1 MPKILIGISILL
13 MMFSLLFGFLNT
25 SKVKALRDELA
36 TTSSARQAADRARLA
51 SEKKLKTRETD
62 LAATAGK
69 ATAAESKS
77 STVEAELSR
86 VKSEKAELESKLQAR
101 DRQIVELQKGVIEP
115 AVGGVSGAP
124 ESASPN
130 DLRTMLDETKRQL
143 QTAEEEKLVI
153 ADQAKAA
160 QDRVSVLEAEKKRR
174 EAGNPPGV
182 HGTVLAVNEAY
193 NFVVLGVGARE
204 GVMPN
209 SELLVLRSGALIG
222 KIRISSVE
230 PTTSIGDIISSSL
243 ARGVQVLPGD
253 TVVYAGS
260 PNL

>member
-13 MMFSLLFGFLNT
+13 MTLSLLFGFLNT
-25 SKVKALRDELA
+25 TKVKGLRNELVT
-36 TTSSARQAADRARLA
+36 TTSARAAADRARLA

-62 LAATAGK
+62 LAAVAGK
-69 ATAAESKS
+69 ATAAATKS
-77 STVEAELSR
+77 TTAEAELS
-86 VKSEKAELESKLQAR
+86 KAQKEKAELESKLQASE
-101 DRQIVELQKGVIEP
+101 RQIADLQKGV
-115 AVGGVSGAP
+115 AGATVSGVSGTQ
-124 ESASPN
+124 EGVSPN

-143 QTAEEEKLVI
+143 QTADQEKSAL
-153 ADQAKAA
+153 AEKARA
-160 QDRVSVLEAEKKRR
+160 AEDRVAVLEGEKKRR
-174 EAGNPPGV
+174 QAGNPPGV
-182 HGTVLAVNEAY
+182 HGTILAMNEAY
-193 NFVVLGVGARE
+193 NFVVLGIGARD

-209 SELLVLRSGALIG
+209 SEMLVLRNGALIG

-243 ARGVQVLPGD
+243 ERGVQVLPGD